1 VSLTRLFPP
10 TDIHL
15 DWGVEAQHPG
25 LVELYRPPRADW
37 LRLNLIGSVSGSA
50 AGVDGTSETLTNPTD
65 RMILRIIRD
74 LSDVV
79 LVGAASVRAEG
90 YFVPRHAALA
100 VVTGSG
106 DLSGHRVRS
115 GANRGALLIVCPFSA
130 VPTAKRT
137 LGNTAASLIEVPDI
151 AGRMS
156 PDDIVGAL
164 RIAGYQSIV
173 CEGGPGLAAQLVNAG
188 LVDEFCLTTSPV
200 LNGAS
205 LPLFGGHEFAER
217 TLALTQLLSD
227 ELSFLYGRWELRER

>member
-10 TDIHL
+10 TDIPL
-15 DWGVEAQHPG
+15 DLGDEAEHEL
-25 LVELYRPPRADW
+25 LVNLYRPPREEW

-50 AGVDGTSETLTNPTD
+50 AGVDGTSETLTNKTD

-106 DLSGHRVRS
+106 DLSGHRIRS
-115 GANRGALLIVCPFSA
+115 GGQRGALVIVCPTSA
-130 VPTAKRT
+130 VPTVRRT
-137 LGNTAASLIEVPDI
+137 LGDTAASIIEVSDDN
-151 AGRMS
+151 GRMTAHGII
-156 PDDIVGAL
+156 DGL
-164 RIAGYQSIV
+164 RSAGYRSIV
-173 CEGGPGLAAQLVNAG
+173 CEGGPGLAAQCVNAG

-217 TLALTQLLSD
+217 QLTLTQLLSD
-227 ELSFLYGRWELRER
+227 ESSFLYGRWALSGH

>member
-1 VSLTRLFPP
+1 MSLTRVFPAENGL
-10 TDIHL
+10 L
-15 DWGVEAQHPG
+15 DLADAAEHDR
-25 LVELYRPPRADW
+25 LVDLYRPPRAQW

-50 AGVDGTSETLTNPTD
+50 AGVDGTSETLTNATD

-106 DLSGHRVRS
+106 DLAGHRIRS
-115 GANRGALLIVCPFSA
+115 GEDRGALLVVCPASA
-130 VPTAKRT
+130 VSTVTTT
-137 LGNTAASLIEVPDI
+137 LGETKAAIIVVPDDN
-151 AGRMS
+151 GRME
-156 PDDIVGAL
+156 PRDIVDGL
-164 RIAGYQSIV
+164 RAGGYQSIV
-173 CEGGPGLAAQLVNAG
+173 CEGGPGLAAQCVNAG

-200 LNGAS
+200 LNGAA

-217 TLALTQLLSD
+217 RLTLTQLLSD
-227 ELSFLYGRWELRER
+227 EASFLYGRWALQAH